1 MHERDPTQAAEHAL
15 RVQAKQE
22 LRERTRALRR
32 VLPASACAV
41 RSAAICERLLTLDAF
56 AQASTLIGYVAHR
69 KEADPRAALD
79 AAARAG
85 KRVGLTRVEDAAAL
99 GLHRYVDGDALAP
112 NGFGIAEPLASAPSI
127 ALDEVDLIIV
137 PALAVDARGHR
148 IGYGHGYYDRLLPK
162 LSRAFKV
169 AIAYD
174 FQLLAETPDT
184 PSDARV
190 DCVVTDARVLR
201 VAG

>member
-1 MHERDPTQAAEHAL
+1 MAERDRGEAAEQAL
-15 RVQAKQE
+15 RIQAKQE
-22 LRERTRALRR
+22 LRERTRAVRR
-32 VLPASACAV
+32 VLPVEACAA
-41 RSAAICERLLTLDAF
+41 RSAAICERLLALHAF

-85 KRVGLTRVEDAAAL
+85 KRVGLTRVEDGGEL
-99 GLHRYVDGDALAP
+99 GLHRHLEGDALEA
-112 NGFGIAEPLASAPSI
+112 NAFGIAEPIADAPRI
-127 ALDEVDLIIV
+127 ACAEVELIIV
-137 PALAVDARGHR
+137 PALVIDERGHR

-162 LSRAFKV
+162 LERAFKV

-184 PSDARV
+184 PGDVRV
-190 DCVVTDARVLR
+190 DCVVTDARTLMI
-201 VAG
+201 

>member
-1 MHERDPTQAAEHAL
+1 MRERDAEEAAEHAL

-32 VLPASACAV
+32 VLPVQACAA
-41 RSAAICERLLTLDAF
+41 RSAAICERLLALTAF
-56 AQASTLIGYVAHR
+56 TRASTLIGYVAHR
-69 KEADPRAALD
+69 KEADPRAALE

-85 KRVGLTRVEDAAAL
+85 KRVGLTRVEDANEL
-99 GLHRYVDGDALAP
+99 GLHRYLEGDPLEP
-112 NGFGIAEPLASAPSI
+112 NAFGIAEPLAHAPPI
-127 ALDEVDLIIV
+127 AHAEVDLIIV

-162 LSRAFKV
+162 LERAFKV

-184 PSDARV
+184 ARDARV
-190 DCVVTDARVLR
+190 DCVVTDVRTLMTTP
-201 VAG
+201 